1 MHYSASMLLRLT
13 FALSLL
19 AMPPALACSVGP
31 SYRVPNT
38 QQLAQAAD
46 LIVLARVEGATG
58 KGLEST
64 TILKP
69 TVLLKGTALPSRLTL
84 QGWMQGTVIENYTLP
99 APTRSDPA
107 ELVQPN
113 DDALMGGC
121 TRYIFARGMTL
132 LVFYQ
137 RDKGQWRF
145 MSYPFARVSEDVP
158 SGSSRWVRAVREHI
172 AIARL
177 PATARRP
184 AMRTR
189 ADELARGTADERAI
203 ARDMRRLLATKG
215 ALDPIERSR

>member
-1 MHYSASMLLRLT
+1 MHYPANMLLRLT
-13 FALSLL
+13 LAALLL
-19 AMPPALACSVGP
+19 AMPPALACSVAP
-31 SYRVPNT
+31 TYRVPNT

-46 LIVLARVEGATG
+46 LIVLARVEGANR

-69 TVLLKGTALPSRLTL
+69 TVLLKGAALPSRLTL
-84 QGWMQGTVIENYTLP
+84 EGWLQGAVIENHTLP
-99 APTRSDPA
+99 APTRSNPA
-107 ELVQPN
+107 ELVEPN

-145 MSYPFARVSEDVP
+145 MNYPFARVSEDVP
-158 SGSSRWVRAVREHI
+158 SANSRWVRAVREHI
-172 AIARL
+172 AIARH
-177 PATARRP
+177 PVAARRP
-184 AMRTR
+184 AMRKR
-189 ADELARGTADERAI
+189 ADELARGNVDERAI

>member
-1 MHYSASMLLRLT
+1 MFLRLT
-13 FALSLL
+13 LAALLL
-19 AMPPALACSVGP
+19 AMPPALACSVAP

-46 LIVLARVEGATG
+46 LIVLARVEGATR
-58 KGLEST
+58 KGVEST
-64 TILKP
+64 AILKP

-84 QGWMQGTVIENYTLP
+84 DGWMQGTVIENYTLP

-132 LVFYQ
+132 LVFYE

-158 SGSSRWVRAVREHI
+158 SGNSRWVRAVREHI

-177 PATARRP
+177 PAAARRS
-184 AMRTR
+184 AMRKR
-189 ADELARGTADERAI
+189 AGELARGNADERAI

-215 ALDPIERSR
+215 ALNPIARPR